1 MATCSS
7 SEDAPA
13 VAYVTKMQPI
23 SSRLYDIVT
32 RAQVKSDSPVRSIA
46 FSKVFCGKLKRGQ
59 TVYVLGPKHGIN
71 DQVDIKEAKIEY
83 LFLLMG
89 ASI

>member
-1 MATCSS
+1 MLKSS
-7 SEDAPA
+7 NREDVPA

-32 RAQVKSDSPVRSIA
+32 RAQVKSELPVRSIA
-46 FSKVFCGKLKRGQ
+46 FSKVFSGKLKRGQ
-59 TVYVLGPKHGIN
+59 TIYVMGPKHGIN
-71 DQVDIKEAKIEY
+71 DQVDIKEAKIDH

-89 ASI
+89 SSI